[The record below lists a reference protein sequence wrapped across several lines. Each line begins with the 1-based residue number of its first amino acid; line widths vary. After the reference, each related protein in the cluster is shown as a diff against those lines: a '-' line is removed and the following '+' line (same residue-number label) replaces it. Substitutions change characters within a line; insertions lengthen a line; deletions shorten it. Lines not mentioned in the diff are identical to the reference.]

1 MQDSESQFDA
11 GGTAGNRL
19 FEDGVARLNDRDFN
33 GAIEAFRLALQQGTD
48 FPAPAHAYGGCAWFE
63 LKQYRRA
70 VAELSRAIAMDP
82 QGQAPDDRAFYRRR
96 RGHALTLLFRYRA
109 ALRDFEWI
117 VARCTPLAQDF
128 TALGFLHRLYGR
140 YGESIAACEAALN
153 LDPAHADARIN
164 LAYLLATCP
173 KSRFRDGAKSLVIA
187 SALNE
192 ESRYE
197 NWIHLSVLAAAY
209 AEVGDFEQAV
219 HFARL
224 CAACSPPGA
233 DRERQRRIRLYERGK
248 PYRSRAWLERYRYRL
263 QVKWLAMQQ
272 QRRHGGASDT

>member
-1 MQDSESQFDA
+1 MQESEAQFDA
-11 GGTAGNRL
+11 AGTAGNRL
-19 FEDGVARLNDRDFN
+19 FEDGVGRLNDRDFN

-70 VAELSRAIAMDP
+70 VTELSRAIAIDP
-82 QGQAPDDRAFYRRR
+82 QGQALDDRAFYRRW
-96 RGHALTLLFRYRA
+96 RGHALTLSFRYRS
-109 ALRDFEWI
+109 ALRDYEWI

-128 TALGFLHRLYGR
+128 TAVGFLHRLYGR
-140 YGESIAACEAALN
+140 YGESVAACEAALN
-153 LDPAHADARIN
+153 LDPAQADARTN

-173 KSRFRDGAKSLVIA
+173 KPRFRDGAKSLVIA

-192 ESRYE
+192 ESRHE

-219 HFARL
+219 HYARL
-224 CAACSPPGA
+224 CAAFSPEGA
-233 DRERQRRIRLYERGK
+233 DRERLRRIRQYERGR
-248 PYRSRAWLERYRYRL
+248 PYRSRPWRERYRYRL
-263 QVKWLAMQQ
+263 QVKWHAMQR
-272 QRRHGGASDT
+272 QRRQGGASGT

>member
-1 MQDSESQFDA
+1 MQDSEPQFEP

-19 FEDGVARLNDRDFN
+19 FEDGVTRLNERDFA

-48 FPAPAHAYGGCAWFE
+48 FPAPAHAYGGCAWLE

-70 VAELSRAIAMDP
+70 VAELSRAIAIDP
-82 QGQAPDDRAFYRRR
+82 QGQALDDRAFYRRR
-96 RGHALTLLFRYRA
+96 RGHALTLSFRYRA

-128 TALGFLHRLYGR
+128 AAVGFLHRLYGK

-153 LDPAHADARIN
+153 LAPAHVDARTN

-192 ESRYE
+192 ESRHE
-197 NWIHLSVLAAAY
+197 SWIHLSVLAAAY
-209 AEVGDFEQAV
+209 AEVGDFERAV

-224 CAACSPPGA
+224 CAACSPEGS
-233 DRERQRRIRLYERGK
+233 DRERLRRIRQYERGR
-248 PYRSRAWLERYRYRL
+248 PYRSRPWRERYRYRL

-272 QRRHGGASDT
+272 QRRHGESSDT